1 MNATRGNCL
10 SGFCWLVLVLLLIGP
25 SASVSQANFPGPAV
39 KVEILENIPDQLS
52 WDFEAPRPTET
63 YYEPAFGFPAMPAR
77 YSEKGVKVD
86 RTFPFVLR
94 ASAQVA
100 LPKGELRI
108 LMRAKSGA
116 RLFMD
121 GDLLLTNRFP
131 NLNADGHE
139 DVPAVP
145 GQAAPDIRYLRPGH
159 FETIATISS
168 DGKAHTFT
176 VEEMIGSKSRRPES
190 GELCVAFESSNGSF
204 QLLSPN
210 PTTKIL
216 LTEDGWDAYEAER
229 TVFWKAE
236 DKRRR
241 ELASTR
247 ERQYWQ
253 TRHALARERV
263 SSLPSVAVP
272 KASSALPAQNE
283 VDRFL
288 NLKLEQAKV
297 TPASLT
303 EDYEFL
309 RRVTLDLL
317 GVAPS
322 PEQIEQF
329 LRDKSSQR
337 RAAAIDRLLADPRW
351 ADNWVGY
358 WQDVLAENPG
368 ILKPML
374 NNTGPFRW
382 WIHESFVDH
391 KPMDQFA
398 SELVMME
405 GSAYYG
411 GPAGFSLASEN
422 DVPMAQK
429 AQIVAQA
436 FLGMQMQC
444 ARCHDAPYHHFKQ
457 KDLFSLAA
465 MLKKEPQLVPLSS
478 SIPTN
483 ANIIIGRVVN
493 VTLKPG
499 TKVAPEWPL
508 SEVMAD
514 DLPAG
519 VLREPSNP
527 RERLAAL
534 LTDGKNERFAQVL
547 VNRLWKRYMGRGIV
561 EPVDDWE
568 TAKPSHPELL
578 RWLGRELATHDYD
591 WKHVTRLI
599 LNSHAYQRQVR
610 PETGDESKPETRYFA
625 AQTRRRLSAE
635 QVVDA
640 MFAAVG
646 KPFNSEEMNLDVD
659 GRRPVKEF
667 NNLGTPTRSWEFTS
681 LSNERDRPA
690 LSMPKAQA
698 IIDTLCTFGWRE
710 SRQSPQ
716 TVREN
721 APNVLQPATLANGQ
735 MVNGRIARLSD
746 DSAITALALKRQPLP
761 DLVQELFLRVLSR
774 PPTAEEAKVF
784 NGLLEPGFANRKSE
798 PSAASTWK
806 RPTAHRTVS
815 WSNHLTPDATRI
827 KQELEREAR
836 LGDAPTERLQPAWR
850 EKMEDAV
857 WTLINTPEF
866 VFLP

>member
-1 MNATRGNCL
+1 MNATHGNWN
-10 SGFCWLVLVLLLIGP
+10 SGFWLLMLVLVNVGP
-25 SASVSQANFPGPAV
+25 AVSLSSANSPGPAV

-52 WDFEAPRPTET
+52 WDFDAPKPSET
-63 YYEPAFGFPAMPAR
+63 YYEPAFGFPVMPTR
-77 YSEKGVKVD
+77 YSSKGVKVD
-86 RTFPFVLR
+86 RSFPFVLR

-108 LMRAKSGA
+108 LMRARSGA

-121 GDLLLTNRFP
+121 GSLLLTNRFP

-139 DVPAVP
+139 DVPEVP

-159 FETIATISS
+159 FETIATIQS

-176 VEEMIGSKSRRPES
+176 VEEMIGCKSRRPEP
-190 GELCVAFESSNGSF
+190 GELCVAFATGKGSF
-204 QLLSPN
+204 QLLSTN
-210 PTTKIL
+210 PKANIL
-216 LTEDGWDAYEAER
+216 LTEEGWDAYEAER
-229 TVFWKAE
+229 TVFWKGE
-236 DKRRR
+236 DRRR
-241 ELASTR
+241 RDLASIE
-247 ERQYWQ
+247 ERKYWD
-253 TRHALARERV
+253 TRHALARERMA
-263 SSLPSVAVP
+263 SLPKVVVPNPPSV
-272 KASSALPAQNE
+272 LPVQNE
-283 VDRFL
+283 VDRFV
-288 NLKLEQAKV
+288 NSKLEQGKV
-297 TPASLT
+297 TPAAST
-303 EDYEFL
+303 DDYAFL

-317 GVAPS
+317 GVVPS
-322 PEQIEQF
+322 PEQIEKF
-329 LRDKSSQR
+329 RRDQSAGR

-382 WIHESFVDH
+382 WLHESFVDN
-391 KPMDQFA
+391 KPMDRFA

-411 GPAGFSLASEN
+411 GPAGFGLASEN

-465 MLKKEPQLVPLSS
+465 MLKKEPQMVPLSS

-483 ANIIIGRVVN
+483 SNIIIGRIVN

-508 SEVMAD
+508 TEVMAD
-514 DLPAG
+514 EIPTG

-527 RERLAAL
+527 REQLAAR
-534 LTDGKNERFAQVL
+534 LTDARNERFAQVL
-547 VNRLWKRYMGRGIV
+547 VNRLWKRYMGWGIV

-578 RWLGRELATHDYD
+578 RWLGRELVLHDYD
-591 WKHVTRLI
+591 LKHVTRLI
-599 LNSHAYQRQVR
+599 LNSKAYQRQVR
-610 PETGDESKPETRYFA
+610 PSTGDESKPETRFFA

-646 KPFNSEEMNLDVD
+646 KPFNAEEMNLDVD

-690 LSMPKAQA
+690 LSMPKAQS

-746 DSAITALALKRQPLP
+746 DNAFTALALKRLPLP
-761 DLVQELFLRVLSR
+761 ELVQELFLRVLSR
-774 PPTAEEAKVF
+774 PPTAEEAKIF
-784 NGLLEPGFANRKSE
+784 AAQLEQGFATRRSE
-798 PSAASTWK
+798 PSAASAWK
-806 RPTAHRTVS
+806 RPAAHRIVS

-836 LGDAPTERLQPAWR
+836 LGDTPTERLQPEWR
-850 EKMEDAV
+850 EKMEDAI
-857 WTLINTPEF
+857 WTLVNTPEF